1 MNKVNEAGYN
11 ESTKFGP
18 SENNPPKLNFE
29 KEYIFDNKEVD
40 VSLLGSELSDI
51 DSLKYFFE
59 KYLFS
64 VECGKPNQNGA
75 TILKLWIDIIQQKY
89 LKNENGK

>member
-1 MNKVNEAGYN
+1 MSKLEYQKV
-11 ESTKFGP
+11 
-18 SENNPPKLNFE
+18 
-29 KEYIFDNKEVD
+29 YIFDNKKVD
-40 VSLLGSELSDI
+40 VSLPDSELSDI

-64 VECGKPNQNGA
+64 VERGKPNQNGA

>member
-1 MNKVNEAGYN
+1 MNEIYQQIKSEC
-11 ESTKFGP
+11 ELPGP
-18 SENNPPKLNFE
+18 
-29 KEYIFDNKEVD
+29 
-40 VSLLGSELSDI
+40 ELSDV

-75 TILKLWIDIIQQKY
+75 TILKLWIDIIQHKH
-89 LKNENGK
+89 LKNDQSR

>member
-1 MNKVNEAGYN
+1 MNKLEYQ
-11 ESTKFGP
+11 E
-18 SENNPPKLNFE
+18 
-29 KEYIFDNKEVD
+29 EYIFDNKEVD
-40 VSLLGSELSDI
+40 ISLPGSELSDI

-64 VECGKPNQNGA
+64 VERGKPNQNGA
-75 TILKLWIDIIQQKY
+75 TILKMWIDIIQQKH